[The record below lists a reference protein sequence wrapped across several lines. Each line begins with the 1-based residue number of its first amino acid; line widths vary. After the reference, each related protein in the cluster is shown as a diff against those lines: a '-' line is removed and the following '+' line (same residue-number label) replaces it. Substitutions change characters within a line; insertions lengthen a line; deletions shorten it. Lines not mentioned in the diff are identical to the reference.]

1 MPEKDASPRPSR
13 SGPSRS
19 RRTLLL
25 IAGFLFLTIAATA
38 VEIIVKSHQQRPL
51 IGNVMALGLLN
62 INVILLVVLLLLLG
76 RQLAK
81 IYFERK
87 KSPFGA
93 GFKTKLVTAF
103 IALSIVP
110 AGLLFIVASGLLTG
124 SVKYWFGPRIEGAVL
139 DSISIAREYR
149 EEKTKDAL
157 HYARMMAQRLS
168 ENKKPAD
175 MKTFSRNARD
185 EYRLDLVAVYSRN
198 KKILAAAGRGKF
210 DWALSSGED
219 IFSEALDKGRPVS
232 ASETRRMGEVISG
245 AAVFKDRSGRPAG
258 VVVASYFIS
267 PVVSANL
274 ADVYK
279 FYGEYWNLRT
289 FKNPLKESYL
299 LSFILIT
306 LVILFAALWFGLYLS
321 RIITVPITSLAEATD
336 TISKGDYD
344 VKIDV
349 VANDEIGVLVDSFKR
364 MTRDLKF
371 SRHRLNQANETLSR
385 ANELLEQRRQFIET
399 VLENVNTG
407 VLTIDRGGRISTF
420 NGAAQRILEMSA
432 DDGVGKNY
440 RDIFEFHQLEEIRE
454 QIGPMAEDGSSMEKE
469 IQLTV
474 GRRALNLRLFVSP
487 LKDAQGGYLGT
498 LVVFDDMT
506 ELIRAQRAAAWKEVA
521 RRIAH
526 EVKNPLTPIQLSA
539 QRLRKRYL
547 EGTGDYGNIVDECTS
562 MIINQVEGMKNLV
575 DEFSRFA
582 RMPECSPV
590 PNDLHGIIDEVA
602 TLFGGAHKDIEIWRE
617 FDVNMP
623 QLKVDKEQMKRA
635 FLNLFDN
642 AVTAMDGT
650 GKVSVATSY
659 DKPARIA
666 RITVS
671 DEGPGILPEDR
682 EKLFQPYFSKK
693 KSGTGLGLAIVS
705 RIVADHGGYIRV
717 EGNNPHGAKFVIEL
731 PAGG

>member
-1 MPEKDASPRPSR
+1 MPKDESPSPSR
-13 SGPSRS
+13 SGLSKSRK
-19 RRTLLL
+19 TLLL
-25 IAGFLFLTIAATA
+25 IAGFLLLTTVSTV
-38 VEIIVKSHQQRPL
+38 VEMIVKSHQQRPL
-51 IGNVMALGLLN
+51 MGNVMALGLLN

-81 IYFERK
+81 IYFEKK

-139 DSISIAREYR
+139 DSISIARVYR

-157 HYARMMAQRLS
+157 HYARVMAQRLS
-168 ENKKPAD
+168 ENKNPVD
-175 MKTFSRNARD
+175 LKTFSRNARD
-185 EYRLDLVAVYSRN
+185 EYRVDLVEVYSRN
-198 KKILAAAGRGKF
+198 RKILAVAGRGKF
-210 DWALSSGED
+210 VRAFSGED
-219 IFSEALDKGRPVS
+219 IVKQALERRRPVP
-232 ASETRRMGEVISG
+232 AAQAMRLGEAISG
-245 AAVFKDRSGRPAG
+245 AAVFKDRSGRRG

-267 PVVSANL
+267 PSVYANL
-274 ADVYK
+274 ADVSR
-279 FYGEYWNLRT
+279 FYEDYWNLRT

-299 LSFILIT
+299 LSFMLIT

-349 VANDEIGVLVDSFKR
+349 VASDEIGVLVDSFKR

-371 SRHRLNQANETLSR
+371 SRHRLNEANETLSR

-399 VLENVNTG
+399 VLQNVNTG

-432 DDGVGKNY
+432 DDAVGKNY

-590 PNDLHGIIDEVA
+590 PNDLHGIIDEAA
-602 TLFGGAHKDIEIWRE
+602 TLFDGAHKDIEIRRE

-623 QLKVDKEQMKRA
+623 AIKVDKEQLKRV

-642 AVTAMDGT
+642 AVTAMDGS
-650 GKVSVATSY
+650 GKVSVATAY
-659 DKPARIA
+659 DRPARIA

-717 EGNNPHGAKFVIEL
+717 EGNSPHGAKFVIEL
-731 PAGG
+731 PAGA

>member
-1 MPEKDASPRPSR
+1 MPEKDVSSRPS
-13 SGPSRS
+13 SLVPYKS
-19 RRTLLL
+19 RRTLLV
-25 IAGFLFLTIAATA
+25 IAGFLLLTVAATA
-38 VEIIVKSHQQRPL
+38 VEIISKSHQQRPL
-51 IGNVMALGLLN
+51 MGNVMALGLLN

-81 IYFERK
+81 IYFEKK

-139 DSISIAREYR
+139 DSISIARVYKED
-149 EEKTKDAL
+149 KTKDAL
-157 HYARMMAQRLS
+157 HYAKVMAQRLS
-168 ENKKPAD
+168 ENKRPAD
-175 MKTFSRNARD
+175 IRTFSRSARD
-185 EYRLDLVAVYSRN
+185 EYRLDVVAVYSRN
-198 KKILAAAGRGKF
+198 KKMLASAGRGKF
-210 DWALSSGED
+210 AWALSYDKILSQV
-219 IFSEALDKGRPVS
+219 LDKGSPVS
-232 ASETRRMGEVISG
+232 AAEKMRLGEVISG
-245 AAVFKDRSGRPAG
+245 AAVFKDRSGRPGG
-258 VVVASYFIS
+258 VVVASYIIS
-267 PVVSANL
+267 PSVSANL
-274 ADVYK
+274 ADVSRFYK
-279 FYGEYWNLRT
+279 EYWNLRT

-299 LSFILIT
+299 LSFMLIT

-349 VANDEIGVLVDSFKR
+349 VASDEIGVLVDSFKR

-371 SRHRLNQANETLSR
+371 SRHRLNQANDTLSR
-385 ANELLEQRRQFIET
+385 ANELLEQRRQFMET

-407 VLTIDRGGRISTF
+407 VLTIDRAGRISTF
-420 NGAAQRILEMSA
+420 NGAAQRILEMGA
-432 DDGVGKNY
+432 DDAVGKNY

-454 QIGPMAEDGSSMEKE
+454 QIGPMAEDGSGMEKE
-469 IQLTV
+469 VQLTV

-623 QLKVDKEQMKRA
+623 QLKVDKEQMKRV

-642 AVTAMDGT
+642 AVTAMDGS
-650 GKVSVATSY
+650 GKVSVATAY
-659 DKPARIA
+659 DKRARIA
-666 RITVS
+666 RITVA
-671 DEGPGILPEDR
+671 DVGPGILPEDR

>member
-1 MPEKDASPRPSR
+1 MPKDDVSPRPSR
-13 SGPSRS
+13 SGPSKS

-25 IAGFLFLTIAATA
+25 IAGFLLLTIAATV
-38 VEIIVKSHQQRPL
+38 VEMIVKSHQQRPL

-81 IYFERK
+81 IYFEKK

-139 DSISIAREYR
+139 DSISIAREYKG
-149 EEKTKDAL
+149 EKTRDAL
-157 HYARMMAQRLS
+157 HYAQVMADRLS
-168 ENKKPAD
+168 ENKKPID
-175 MKTFSRNARD
+175 LKTFSRNARD

-210 DWALSSGED
+210 AWALSG
-219 IFSEALDKGRPVS
+219 DKGLGQALAKGKPVS
-232 ASETRRMGEVISG
+232 AAETMRMGEVISG
-245 AAVFKDRSGRPAG
+245 AAVFKDRSGRPGG
-258 VVVASYFIS
+258 VVVASYFVS
-267 PVVSANL
+267 PVISANL
-274 ADVYK
+274 SDVSR
-279 FYGEYWNLRT
+279 FYEAYWNLRT

-299 LSFILIT
+299 LSFMLIT

-321 RIITVPITSLAEATD
+321 RIITVPITSLAAATD

-349 VANDEIGVLVDSFKR
+349 VASDEIGVLVDSFKR

-432 DDGVGKNY
+432 DNGVGKNY

-454 QIGPMAEDGSSMEKE
+454 QIGPMAEDGSSIEKE

-590 PNDLHGIIDEVA
+590 PNDLHGIIDEA
-602 TLFGGAHKDIEIWRE
+602 AGLFDGAHRDIEIRRE

-623 QLKVDKEQMKRA
+623 AIKVDKEQLKRV

-642 AVTAMDGT
+642 AVTAMDGS
-650 GKVSVATSY
+650 GKISVTTAY
-659 DKPARIA
+659 DRPARIA
-666 RITVS
+666 RITVA
-671 DEGPGILPEDR
+671 DVGPGILPEDR

-731 PAGG
+731 PAGA